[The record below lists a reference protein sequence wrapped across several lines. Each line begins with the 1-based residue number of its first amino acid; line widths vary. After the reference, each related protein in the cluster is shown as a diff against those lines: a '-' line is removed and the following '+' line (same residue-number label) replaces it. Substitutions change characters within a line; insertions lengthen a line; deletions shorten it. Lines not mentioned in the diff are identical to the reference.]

1 MPFGLPNIEQSIS
14 KFLEGKSGITMIRAV
29 EWDKKYLWT
38 VDFKDTG
45 VDSCNPPAPFDDF
58 FPANDITIPMANL
71 ESMIFDT
78 PQTSFK
84 IPQRSQN
91 MDITVTFY
99 DDQKKTLLLWLKD
112 WMQLDILND
121 GRFISGLQDKHKLVT
136 GQDSFGKVRNVKP
149 VRPMRVALL
158 DAFKDEVQVYQF
170 LVYPEGNIDWNGA
183 QASDAQMYTI
193 TFSVVKVISEKDR
206 KSFSILSKEGV
217 LESLG
222 RFI

>member
-1 MPFGLPNIEQSIS
+1 MFGLPNIEQSIS
-14 KFLEGKSGITMIRAV
+14 KFLEGKKGITMIRAV

-38 VDFKDTG
+38 VDFKDSG
-45 VDSCNPPAPFDDF
+45 PDACNPPAPFDDF

-71 ESMIFDT
+71 ESNIFEA
-78 PQTSFK
+78 PQMSFK
-84 IPQRSQN
+84 VPHRAQHS
-91 MDITVTFY
+91 DIQVTFY
-99 DDQKKTLLLWLKD
+99 DDEKKTLLLWIKD
-112 WMQLDILND
+112 WMNLDILND
-121 GRFISGLQDKHKLVT
+121 GRFVSGMLDKHKLIT
-136 GQDSFGKVRNVKP
+136 GVDSFGIRRNVKP

-158 DAFKDEVQVYQF
+158 DAFKDEIQVYQF

-193 TFSVVKVISEKDR
+193 TFSVVKVINEKDR
-206 KSFSILSKEGV
+206 KSFSLFSKEGI